1 MSKRDGKSKS
11 RVFLQLT
18 GAFGILG
25 STLPLG
31 LVLLATFLST
41 WFSWNV
47 NALSELGVGDQAALF
62 NSAVLLGGVLS
73 LLFDF
78 GLHKYLGRE
87 KVIRVGVVSLMLSS
101 VSLALIGIFTI
112 KYLVPHGIVALSFF
126 VLAPVGFLLIGTG
139 TRDGTI
145 RKLSFACGIA
155 ALLAIVGLPLIA
167 QALPFKVGIAVPE
180 LAESLAISVWTIY
193 MSATLLLQPQSK
205 RQIENQT

>member
-1 MSKRDGKSKS
+1 VSKRDGKSKS
-11 RVFLQLT
+11 RVFLQLA

-25 STLPLG
+25 STLSLG

-145 RKLSFACGIA
+145 RKLSFACGVA

-167 QALPFKVGIAVPE
+167 LALPFKVGIAVPE

-205 RQIENQT
+205 RQTENQT